1 MKVITYIQET
11 QDYLTS
17 CFMITDKLMVEF
29 GSACMSD
36 TKILET
42 TLEWRNSSVKNS
54 FYKLQ
59 ETVAFFLS
67 TLNVQETYSQL
78 CAGF

>member
-1 MKVITYIQET
+1 MLQKE
-11 QDYLTS
+11 
-17 CFMITDKLMVEF
+17 
-29 GSACMSD
+29 
-36 TKILET
+36 
-42 TLEWRNSSVKNS
+42 NS

-67 TLNVQETYSQL
+67 IFNVQGTYSQL